1 MINQK
6 ESKEVRIDSWLLLN
20 LLSRD
25 MKTKT
30 KNKDQPTI
38 IKNNI
43 YIYIY
48 MYIYIYIHIHIH
60 KYMSEKNSR
69 KIIYLADRTKYK
81 EYLETTSTSLL
92 FSK

>member
-38 IKNNI
+38 IKNKNKSRKLYI

-48 MYIYIYIHIHIH
+48 IYIYTLLIEQSI
-60 KYMSEKNSR
+60 KN
-69 KIIYLADRTKYK
+69 I
-81 EYLETTSTSLL
+81 
-92 FSK
+92 